1 MAAAVVSLLEGGR
14 PQRRY
19 AVGHAPRKASLEISF
34 PSTFGGGNMK
44 EQRECSDRDRQAI
57 SSENKSIILYDYVR
71 AALQGEINET
81 LPCRASRKCPKI
93 VATPPGWIENWQDF
107 QPGTQALY
115 IYQNIAISCYM
126 PMFCSVNPQ
135 LITFTDN
142 MVARAASGSTGMATY
157 KLSLLALLFLAG
169 RTKAVGE
176 PCQISNSR
184 LDPNA
189 HKFRSDCGPQD
200 YCAVS
205 LANTG
210 SMSAA
215 IKHITPK
222 NDAAEQEPVPKRV
235 DSVQRR
241 SHVKE
246 SMRHLHSGLT
256 PHKHKTMISRRGELQ
271 NIFLAAV
278 AETYA
283 NDTVIDDEANEPQV
297 PMISEKDD
305 GAPSPFGLN
314 ATGTCQPKGC
324 RKDEFPFG

>member
-1 MAAAVVSLLEGGR
+1 
-14 PQRRY
+14 
-19 AVGHAPRKASLEISF
+19 
-34 PSTFGGGNMK
+34 
-44 EQRECSDRDRQAI
+44 
-57 SSENKSIILYDYVR
+57 
-71 AALQGEINET
+71 
-81 LPCRASRKCPKI
+81 
-93 VATPPGWIENWQDF
+93 
-107 QPGTQALY
+107 
-115 IYQNIAISCYM
+115 M
-126 PMFCSVNPQ
+126 PMFRSVNPQ
-135 LITFTDN
+135 LIIFTDN
-142 MVARAASGSTGMATY
+142 MVASVVSDSTGMASY

-184 LDPNA
+184 LDPNS

-222 NDAAEQEPVPKRV
+222 NDAAEQEPLPTGV

-241 SHVKE
+241 SYVKE
-246 SMRHLHSGLT
+246 SMHRRHSGLA

-278 AETYA
+278 ADSYG
-283 NDTVIDDEANEPQV
+283 NDTVIADERNESEV